1 MDRCSHWSQCT
12 EWNRGNVTYV
22 FPPLFFWWEIIEL
35 LVSVEP
41 HVLKSVHK
49 WVDSESRS
57 QPKLS
62 CRDSK
67 NFRPP
72 SGSTRVWL
80 TLVLNP
86 DGGGSPSC
94 ITQRR
99 LRTRGLAQRQ
109 SHCSVSHSKLW
120 WLWITFIWLKTQ
132 VFAGKCSVP
141 LPSTACDASNAEKF
155 RCRLPLN
162 SLSESQVC
170 WPWWDAVTG
179 LWCGIAIFLF
189 SPEKRQLQPLT
200 PHTAR

>member
-1 MDRCSHWSQCT
+1 MQSDTLDRCSHWSQCT
-12 EWNRGNVTYV
+12 EWNRGNVTYS
-22 FPPLFFWWEIIEL
+22 FPLFFWWEIIEL

-49 WVDSESRS
+49 WADSESRS

-67 NFRPP
+67 SFRPP
-72 SGSTRVWL
+72 SGSTWVWL

-120 WLWITFIWLKTQ
+120 WLWILLYDWKHKFLLENVQSRFHPRHVTPRTL
-132 VFAGKCSVP
+132 
-141 LPSTACDASNAEKF
+141 SNF
-155 RCRLPLN
+155 DP
-162 SLSESQVC
+162 VC
-170 WPWWDAVTG
+170 H
-179 LWCGIAIFLF
+179 
-189 SPEKRQLQPLT
+189 LT
-200 PHTAR
+200 L

>member
-12 EWNRGNVTYV
+12 EWNRGNVTYF

-67 NFRPP
+67 SFRPP

-86 DGGGSPSC
+86 DGGGSPSR
-94 ITQRR
+94 ITQWR

-120 WLWITFIWLKTQ
+120 WLWILSYDRKHEFLLENVQSRFHPRHVTPRT
-132 VFAGKCSVP
+132 
-141 LPSTACDASNAEKF
+141 PSDF
-155 RCRLPLN
+155 
-162 SLSESQVC
+162 
-170 WPWWDAVTG
+170 DAV
-179 LWCGIAIFLF
+179 CH
-189 SPEKRQLQPLT
+189 LT
-200 PHTAR
+200 L